1 VCRCA
6 DSFCSSALPALPP
19 SFFKAAAAKARG
31 NDAFVKGDFA
41 AAVTAFTEAI
51 EQDPTD
57 AVFYSNRS
65 GAYASLKQFDK
76 ALQDANKCVELKPE
90 FIKGYSRQ
98 GVAHFG
104 LNQLAEAKAA
114 YETGLKRDA
123 SNSTLLEG
131 LKDVEARQRAP
142 PRPSGGEGLGGMFGP
157 DMFVKLQNDPVT
169 REYLKDPSFVSKIS
183 QLQSNPN
190 NLGSMLSD
198 PRLSKALGVIL
209 GVDLQAMGGGAG
221 GAGGFPGAAAAG
233 GAGARQSSGGVEV
246 DEEDSDDEEDGAVRD
261 EKSSG
266 ASKFKHTANLSPEAA
281 QAAREATYPQGA
293 KVPEPTKV
301 LTEEERAELEA
312 KKKADEEARVARE
325 AKAKVRAE
333 ADKEKALGNEQYKK
347 RAFAEALAH
356 YEKAR
361 SLDSSNIVYYN
372 NISAVHMEQ
381 KEYTKAIEMA
391 LAGVEAGK
399 NAQAD
404 FRDVAKALARVGAAY
419 HALGD
424 LAQAEEYYGKS
435 LVEDY
440 NDKTKQALK
449 KLQEAKKKAEE
460 EAYIDPVKSEEHKAK
475 GNELFNAGK
484 FAESIAEYS
493 EALKRD
499 PKNYKVYSNRAAAYT
514 KMMSWGQGLEDC
526 EKVRQRTHQPRRI
539 QAHLSSMTSTHI
551 LLLCSRVWL
560 FSAWPLIPSSSR
572 VSVHATHCC
581 GHAACRTRELGL
593 TMLLCSCPASLLSSQ
608 YSRLYARECG
618 AFASIMRE
626 AGSSCESMQMHCPVC
641 GFCKPFT
648 SLHRPHLVST
658 IACVVVCASRLTSAR
673 ARFRPS

>member
-6 DSFCSSALPALPP
+6 VTFCSSAPAAL
-19 SFFKAAAAKARG
+19 SFLLQAAAAKARG

-104 LNQLAEAKAA
+104 LNQLSEAKAA

-123 SNSTLLEG
+123 ANSTLLEG

-169 REYLKDPSFVSKIS
+169 REYLKDPSFVAKIT

-233 GAGARQSSGGVEV
+233 GAAPQSSGGVEV
-246 DEEDSDDEEDGAVRD
+246 DEEDSDDEEDGTVRD

-333 ADKEKALGNEQYKK
+333 ADKEKTLGNEQYKK

-381 KEYTKAIEMA
+381 KEYAKAIEVA

-424 LAQAEEYYGKS
+424 LSQAEEYYGKS

-449 KLQEAKKKAEE
+449 KLQEAKKKAEQ

-526 EKVRQRTHQPRRI
+526 EKVRSANTPFSTHTSTFLR
-539 QAHLSSMTSTHI
+539 TSTHI
-551 LLLCSRVWL
+551 LLLCCRV
-560 FSAWPLIPSSSR
+560 FVCCSAWPLIPSSSR
-572 VSVHATHCC
+572 VSVYAAHC
-581 GHAACRTRELGL
+581 
-593 TMLLCSCPASLLSSQ
+593 M
-608 YSRLYARECG
+608 
-618 AFASIMRE
+618 
-626 AGSSCESMQMHCPVC
+626 
-641 GFCKPFT
+641 
-648 SLHRPHLVST
+648 
-658 IACVVVCASRLTSAR
+658 
-673 ARFRPS
+673 